1 MSRPEDTTE
10 ITPVAELFVYHI
22 FGLPPALKG
31 WQSHPSTYSLEIS
44 GLVNTPASLSFSDI
58 LGKFP
63 PVSAVTILQ
72 CMTMVHWGRVEV
84 RGARL
89 ADVFEHVGI
98 QSGAV
103 KAALRGGE
111 GFTTDLPV
119 REIQADPSKFILAYE
134 MNSEPLT
141 ADHGF
146 PVRLVADGKYGYKWC
161 KWLTGIELVDFDFK
175 GHYEGKRGW
184 SDAARRGEP
193 VY

>member
-1 MSRPEDTTE
+1 MNRPEDTTE
-10 ITPVAELFVYHI
+10 ITPVGELFVYHI
-22 FGLPPALKG
+22 FGFPPSLKD
-31 WQSHPSTYSLEIS
+31 WQNRPSTYSLDVS
-44 GLVNTPASLSFSDI
+44 GLVGTPASLSLDDI
-58 LGKFP
+58 MEKFP

-89 ADVFEHVGI
+89 ADVLEYVGI

-103 KAALRGGE
+103 KAAFRGGE
-111 GFTTDLPV
+111 GFTTDLLV

-134 MNSEPLT
+134 LNGDPLT

-146 PVRLVADGKYGYKWC
+146 PIRLVADGKYGYKWC

>member
-1 MSRPEDTTE
+1 M
-10 ITPVAELFVYHI
+10 YHI
-22 FGLPPALKG
+22 FGFPPALKD
-31 WQSHPSTYSLEIS
+31 WQSRPSTYSLSIS
-44 GLVNTPASLSFSDI
+44 GLVETPTSLSLKTI
-58 LGKFP
+58 REMFP
-63 PVSAVTILQ
+63 PVSAMTILQ
-72 CMTMVHWGRVEV
+72 CMTMVHWGRVEI

-89 ADVFEHVGI
+89 AEVLEHAGI

-103 KAALRGGE
+103 KAAFRGGE
-111 GFTTDLPV
+111 GFTTDLSV
-119 REIQADPSKFILAYE
+119 LEIQANPSRFILAYE
-134 MNSEPLT
+134 MNGEPLT

-161 KWLTGIELVDFDFK
+161 KWLTNIELVDFDFK

>member
-1 MSRPEDTTE
+1 MNRPEDTDE
-10 ITPVAELFVYHI
+10 LTPVAELFVYHI
-22 FGLPPALKG
+22 FGSPPALKD
-31 WQSHPSTYSLEIS
+31 WQSRPSTYSLSIS
-44 GLVNTPASLSFSDI
+44 GLVDTPASLSLKTI
-58 LGKFP
+58 RGVFP
-63 PVSAVTILQ
+63 PVSIFTILQ

-84 RGARL
+84 RGACL
-89 ADVFEHVGI
+89 ADVLEHAGI

-103 KAALRGGE
+103 KAAFRSEE
-111 GFTTDLPV
+111 GFATDLSV

-134 MNSEPLT
+134 MNGEPLT

-161 KWLTGIELVDFDFK
+161 KWLTNIELVDFDFK

>member
-1 MSRPEDTTE
+1 MSRPEDTDG
-10 ITPVAELFVYHI
+10 ITPVGELFVYQI
-22 FGLPPALKG
+22 FGIPAALED
-31 WQSHPSTYSLEIS
+31 WQIRPSTYSLNVR
-44 GLVNTPASLSFSDI
+44 GLVDTPASLSLKDI
-58 LGKFP
+58 TEKFP

-72 CMTMVHWGRVEV
+72 CMTIVHWGRVEV

-89 ADVFEHVGI
+89 ADVLEQVGI

-103 KAALRGGE
+103 KAAFRGGE
-111 GFTTDLPV
+111 GFTTDLSV

-134 MNSEPLT
+134 MNGEPLT
-141 ADHGF
+141 AEHGY
-146 PVRLVADGKYGYKWC
+146 PVRLIADGKYGYKWC